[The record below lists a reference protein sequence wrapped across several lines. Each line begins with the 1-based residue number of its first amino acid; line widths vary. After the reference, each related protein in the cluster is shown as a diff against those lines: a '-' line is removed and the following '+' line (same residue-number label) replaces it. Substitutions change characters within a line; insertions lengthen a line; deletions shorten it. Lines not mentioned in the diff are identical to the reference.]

1 MTEIID
7 SVTCQEA
14 RRAAKLIRDRF
25 GFDEIEEWI
34 DKVDYDN
41 DGVLTYE
48 EFKFSL
54 AGNINMTDM

>member
-1 MTEIID
+1 M
-7 SVTCQEA
+7 
-14 RRAAKLIRDRF
+14 IRDRF

-54 AGNINMTDM
+54 AGNINMNDM